1 MNNPELE
8 SFASLIRNIGN
19 ECTLL
24 RITDGRLVAGS
35 RDGIVVCWNI
45 SDGREVW
52 RLALSGPCI
61 SIESDGGLIFLAES
75 DKIHS
80 ADLVTG
86 EIFWSINLEG
96 SSDLIFLTDRAL
108 WATSSIYNFELQDY
122 VDGVVW
128 RVGYDGKIS
137 DRWDIEGRAWSLA
150 ANEKVAT
157 IGLSRPRCGFAE
169 VSQENGVV
177 YKKIGNSSP
186 VTVGVLSEDCSI
198 YLGHSDGG
206 VSEIGNREVH
216 QFDLASSAINS
227 IEINDGLMVGT
238 DTGEII
244 CHDNDMMW
252 QVMCI
257 GTVDWIKSGPSPL
270 EGESLWACSWSDKAV
285 VSLIEMS
292 GGSIELSLDH
302 QYRIRVF
309 FSSADFFALGDD
321 DGGIYIFERS
331 VLSRRLN
338 QANEIGSMSKDDVLL
353 RRKIR
358 NLRR

>member
-1 MNNPELE
+1 MSNPELE
-8 SFASLIRNIGN
+8 SFASLIRNIGD

-24 RITDGRLVAGS
+24 RIVNGRLIAGS
-35 RDGIVVCWNI
+35 RNGSIICWKI

-52 RLALSGPCI
+52 RLALDGPCI
-61 SIESDGGLIFLAES
+61 SIESDGDSIFFAES
-75 DKIHS
+75 DKIHA
-80 ADLVTG
+80 ADLLTG
-86 EIFWSINLEG
+86 EILWSINLEG

-108 WATSSIYNFELQDY
+108 WATSSVYNFELQDY

-128 RVGYDGKIS
+128 RIGYDGETS
-137 DRWDIEGRAWSLA
+137 ERWDIEGRAWSLA

-169 VSQENGVV
+169 VSYENGVV
-177 YKKIGNSSP
+177 YKKLGNSSP
-186 VTVGVLSEDCSI
+186 VTVGVSSEDGSI
-198 YLGHSDGG
+198 YFGHSDGG
-206 VSEIGNREVH
+206 VSKIGNRGTH
-216 QFDLASSAINS
+216 KFDLASSAINS
-227 IEINDGLMVGT
+227 IEINESLIVGT

-244 CHDNDMMW
+244 CHDNDELW

-257 GTVDWIKSGPSPL
+257 GNVDWIKSGPSPVK
-270 EGESLWACSWSDKAV
+270 EESLWACSWSDKAV
-285 VSLIEMS
+285 VSLIEMTS
-292 GGSIELSLDH
+292 GSIELSLDH

-309 FSSADFFALGDD
+309 FSSTDFIALGDD
-321 DGGIYIFERS
+321 GGGIYIFERS

-338 QANEIGSMSKDDVLL
+338 QVNEIGSMSKDDVLL